1 MRARAAGV
9 GRWVRG
15 PAAQAS
21 NGHGNG
27 TLTASRLEQLERLG
41 RLRDSGVI
49 SPSEFEREK
58 SEVMGTGGE
67 QVVV

>member
-1 MRARAAGV
+1 
-9 GRWVRG
+9 
-15 PAAQAS
+15 
-21 NGHGNG
+21 
-27 TLTASRLEQLERLG
+27 LEQLERLG